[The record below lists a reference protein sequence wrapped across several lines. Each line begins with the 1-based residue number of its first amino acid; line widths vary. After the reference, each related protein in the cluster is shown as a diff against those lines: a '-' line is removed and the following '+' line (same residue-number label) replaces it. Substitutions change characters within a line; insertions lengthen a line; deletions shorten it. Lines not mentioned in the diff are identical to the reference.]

1 MDPLPPL
8 LTEAR
13 VREVFRDYNRLT
25 SPGVLGG
32 IGMLMQG
39 VASIFTPPET
49 RMAAVVQ
56 SLTSDPVQKLIAQGT
71 EKQRIDAIAMLIGVL
86 GIDEAR
92 AQATDLSLRAA
103 KEGQD
108 LLNRAWKYSE
118 WDHAVLHYSRVI
130 RAEEQPIQPQEVDAV
145 FAALDE
151 ILSLDR
157 FLAMGFRN
165 AKAAGDALRADPES
179 RTRPAGPK
187 TRDAEA
193 RKWLARKTP
202 SALAGNRFGTLEA
215 AREFV
220 EELYAAGAVKVVVPG
235 EAIEPDDG
243 NGYAYADQLRVL
255 LPKDP
260 EGRRRVLNIV
270 NREARREGFD
280 EVSDTGQ
287 KEEILWW
294 D

>member
-1 MDPLPPL
+1 VDELPPL

-13 VREVFRDYNRLT
+13 VREVYREYNRLT

-32 IGMLMQG
+32 ISMLMQG
-39 VASIFTPPET
+39 ASAIFTPPGQSL
-49 RMAAVVQ
+49 AAVVETL
-56 SLTSDPVQKLIAQGT
+56 SSDPVQKLIAQGT
-71 EKQRIDAIAMLIGVL
+71 EKQRIDAVAMLIGVL
-86 GIDEAR
+86 GVDEAR
-92 AQATDLSLRAA
+92 AQATDLSVRAA

-108 LLNRAWKYSE
+108 LFNRAWKYSQWE
-118 WDHAVLHYSRVI
+118 HALLHYSKVI

-145 FAALDE
+145 YAALDE

-157 FLAMGFRN
+157 FLAMGYRN
-165 AKAAGDALRADPES
+165 AQATGNALRADPES

-193 RKWLARKTP
+193 RKWLARKRQ
-202 SALAGNRFGTLEA
+202 SMLAANRFGTTALGQ
-215 AREFV
+215 EFV
-220 EELYAAGAVKVVVPG
+220 EELYAAGAAKVVVPG
-235 EAIEPDDG
+235 ESIEPDDG
-243 NGYAYADQLRVL
+243 FDHADQLRVH

-260 EGRRRVLNIV
+260 EARRRVLDIV

-280 EVSDTGQ
+280 EVADTGQ